1 MIAPNQDNLPPDRRQ
16 EMIDETSAFI
26 TWALA
31 NPEKVPRLPVRSVHS
46 GGFEGITQ
54 SPAARKLISG
64 FWNRAISVIDALR
77 W

>member
-1 MIAPNQDNLPPDRRQ
+1 MIVSSQNNPPADRRQ

-31 NPEKVPRLPVRSVHS
+31 NPEKVPRLPVRSVNS
-46 GGFEGITQ
+46 GGFDGITR
-54 SPAARKLISG
+54 SASANKLIAG